1 MSLDKINEKIL
12 KDANEYV
19 ENLKKEAHVEA
30 DKIGD
35 EWNKKTSQAVERIN
49 KQTFVEAEE
58 IRKRKL
64 SVANLEIRK
73 MNLAVK
79 QDAVSLA
86 ITKAID
92 EIANMDREKYLNF
105 LIETVK
111 ETQFCEGE
119 IVLNDKDKKELG
131 AKLID
136 LLNKDSESENFV
148 LSEKTHK
155 DSGGFIISMG
165 NTEINSTIETMV
177 YGIKEDV
184 TPEIVS
190 VLF

>member
-1 MSLDKINEKIL
+1 MSLEKISEKIL

-19 ENLKKEAHVEA
+19 ETLKKEAHVEA
-30 DKIGD
+30 DKLTSD
-35 EWNKKTSQAVERIN
+35 WNKNTEKLVKKIN
-49 KQTFVEAEE
+49 GQTFVEAEE

-73 MNLAVK
+73 MILSVK
-79 QDAVSLA
+79 QDAVNMTIL
-86 ITKAID
+86 KAI
-92 EIANMDREKYLNF
+92 ERIANMDRSEYLDF
-105 LIETVK
+105 LVKTVK
-111 ETQFCEGE
+111 NTQFCEGE
-119 IVLNDKDKKELG
+119 IVLNDKDKNELG

-136 LLNKDSESENFV
+136 RLNEDSETKSFV

-165 NTEINSTIETMV
+165 NMEINSTIETMV

-184 TPEIVS
+184 TPELVS

>member
-111 ETQFCEGE
+111 ETQ
-119 IVLNDKDKKELG
+119 
-131 AKLID
+131 
-136 LLNKDSESENFV
+136 
-148 LSEKTHK
+148 
-155 DSGGFIISMG
+155 
-165 NTEINSTIETMV
+165 
-177 YGIKEDV
+177 
-184 TPEIVS
+184 
-190 VLF
+190 